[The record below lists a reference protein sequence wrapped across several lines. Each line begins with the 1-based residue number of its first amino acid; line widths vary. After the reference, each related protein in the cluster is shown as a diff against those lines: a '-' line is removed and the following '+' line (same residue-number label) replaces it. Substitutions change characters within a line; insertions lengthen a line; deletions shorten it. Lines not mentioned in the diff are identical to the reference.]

1 MSWIGRSRSVVAVAV
16 VAAVATLGP
25 AGPARSVSGPRS
37 TWIVQLADPPLASYE
52 GGGVAAL
59 AATSPRVTG
68 RRLDPAAPAVRA
80 YGALLDHTE
89 QRVLAAARAGRAPVL
104 HRYRRA
110 FAGFSARLTAA
121 EATALARTAGVAAV
135 SPDTVS
141 HPLAAGPLGPVGP
154 AAVPEPRAARRSA
167 VADGGVGRETPA
179 FLGLP
184 AGLWARLGGVGAAG
198 EGVTVGVIDTGIY
211 PEHPSF
217 ADAPLGPEGKRYGG
231 PAFRPEPIT
240 WP

>member
-1 MSWIGRSRSVVAVAV
+1 IRLSLSHPPIRFSAVWAPLRPFPPLPFSVAPHRRRGPGRSARRSRMSWIGRSRSVVAVAV

-141 HPLAAGPLGPVGP
+141 HPLAAGPLGPV
-154 AAVPEPRAARRSA
+154 
-167 VADGGVGRETPA
+167 
-179 FLGLP
+179 
-184 AGLWARLGGVGAAG
+184 
-198 EGVTVGVIDTGIY
+198 
-211 PEHPSF
+211 
-217 ADAPLGPEGKRYGG
+217 
-231 PAFRPEPIT
+231 
-240 WP
+240 